1 MPARS
6 NRHLPALHVD
16 PDLRLAFK
24 AVNVVP
30 VPGAPGRLGL
40 TSCPGWHDAPVPSA
54 ATRLALARDL
64 AALAAAGT
72 SMLVTLVAAA
82 ELDRIG
88 HDAMRAACDE
98 LRIAWAHCPIPDMEI
113 PGASFER
120 AWALAGPQVH
130 RRLDAGELVTLHCR
144 AGLGRSG
151 TVAARVL
158 VERGLAPADAIDLVR
173 RYQPGAIET
182 ASQEAYVRGSTRHVR
197 QGREATS

>member
-1 MPARS
+1 M
-6 NRHLPALHVD
+6 NVD
-16 PDLRLAFK
+16 PDPAPRHQ
-24 AVNVVP
+24 AVNIVP

-40 TSCPGWHDAPVPSA
+40 TSCPGWHDEPGPSA

-64 AALAAAGT
+64 AKLAAAGT
-72 SMLVTLVAAA
+72 SMLVTLIAAA

-88 HDAMRAACDE
+88 DDAMRAACDE
-98 LRIAWAHCPIPDMEI
+98 LRIAWAHCPIHDMEV

-120 AWALAGPQVH
+120 AWALTGPQVH

-158 VERGLAPADAIDLVR
+158 VERGLVPGDAIDLVR
-173 RYQPGAIET
+173 RYRPGAIET
-182 ASQEAYVRGSTRHVR
+182 ATQEAYVHGCAPHVR
-197 QGREATS
+197 PGCEAAG